1 MTFFQAKCF
10 YMLNFT
16 QELRQSI
23 QALPAGEIN
32 ISQFCHLWR
41 SQTQL
46 LAALPPQFGE
56 VMENLLSRLESGS
69 LFTEESCS
77 FSQTDLIA
85 QLGVWLEKANARLA
99 SGKIV

>member
-1 MTFFQAKCF
+1 MTFFQAKSF

-23 QALPAGEIN
+23 DNLSRGEIN
-32 ISQFCHLWR
+32 ISVFCKIWR
-41 SQTQL
+41 SQTEL
-46 LAALPPQFGE
+46 LAALPPQFAE

-85 QLGVWLEKANARLA
+85 QLGMWLEKANARLTA
-99 SGKIV
+99 GKIV

>member
-1 MTFFQAKCF
+1 MP
-10 YMLNFT
+10 NFI

-23 QALPAGEIN
+23 ENLSRNEIN
-32 ISQFCHLWR
+32 ISGFCKIWR
-41 SQTQL
+41 SQTDL
-46 LAALPPQFGE
+46 LVALPPQFAE

-85 QLGVWLEKANARLA
+85 QLRMWLEKADARLA

>member
-1 MTFFQAKCF
+1 MTFFQAKSF
-10 YMLNFT
+10 YMLNFI

-23 QALPAGEIN
+23 ENLSHNEIN
-32 ISQFCHLWR
+32 ITVFCKIWR
-41 SQTQL
+41 NQTDL
-46 LAALPPQFGE
+46 LAALPPQFAE

-85 QLGVWLEKANARLA
+85 QLGMWLEKADARLA
-99 SGKIV
+99 PGKIV

>member
-1 MTFFQAKCF
+1 
-10 YMLNFT
+10 MLNLT
-16 QELRQSI
+16 LELRQSI
-23 QALPAGEIN
+23 QDLSAEQIN
-32 ISQFCHLWR
+32 ISRFCQIWR
-41 SQTQL
+41 AQTEL
-46 LAALPPQFGE
+46 LTALPPQFAE

-85 QLGVWLEKANARLA
+85 QLGMWLNKANTRLA